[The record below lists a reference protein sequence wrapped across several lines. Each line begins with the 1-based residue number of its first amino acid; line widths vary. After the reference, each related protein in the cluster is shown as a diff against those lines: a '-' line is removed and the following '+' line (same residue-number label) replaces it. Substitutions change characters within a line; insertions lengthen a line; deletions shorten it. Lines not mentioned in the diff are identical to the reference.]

1 MKKSGLICFLGS
13 KNKNLPA
20 SSVFKK
26 KVARETLVYLFKA
39 KLYFFSEMGDIG
51 FEEQLEQERLA
62 REHEEARLLDTHP
75 KTRTDPDGT
84 VFEWDVEKKAW
95 FPKVDTIYL

>member
-1 MKKSGLICFLGS
+1 
-13 KNKNLPA
+13 
-20 SSVFKK
+20 
-26 KVARETLVYLFKA
+26 
-39 KLYFFSEMGDIG
+39 MGDIG

-62 REHEEARLLDTHP
+62 REQEEARLLDTHP

-95 FPKVDTIYL
+95 FPKVDSFLLLLNTILNKIELPLAHCMLGNFS